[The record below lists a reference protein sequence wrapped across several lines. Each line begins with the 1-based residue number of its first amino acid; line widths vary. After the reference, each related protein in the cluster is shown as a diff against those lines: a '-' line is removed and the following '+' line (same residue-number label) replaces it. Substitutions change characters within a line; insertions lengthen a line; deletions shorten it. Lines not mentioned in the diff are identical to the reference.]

1 MMVKIEKQ
9 NELTGHKGPLYS
21 LIHYGDGII
30 TAGGDK
36 MIVYWNDLSKNEGS
50 VLAMAS
56 GPVYAL
62 LHLQKKNE
70 LLAANDTGG
79 IHVIDLIT
87 QKEIRLLKFHT
98 APVFEMLQAKDSK
111 LIITASGDGTV
122 AVVEAEDFTVQKQIR
137 LTNLKIRCLQLIR
150 QESLLIAGTGDGLIY
165 IFEFPEMK
173 LMEKIQAHQPE
184 FSVNTLAYWP
194 EKKLLLT
201 GGRDAHVN
209 VFSTE
214 GSFNM
219 LESIPAHN
227 YSVYSIRFSPGKN
240 WMATASRD
248 KTIKIWD
255 AENFKVLQRIS
266 LPGFLS
272 HTHSVN
278 KLIWKENTLISVGDD
293 RKIILWSVSE

>member
-1 MMVKIEKQ
+1 MASIEKQ
-9 NELTGHKGPLYS
+9 IELTGHRGPLYS

-36 MIVYWNDLSKNEGS
+36 MIVYWNNLSINEGS

-56 GPVYAL
+56 GPVYSL
-62 LHLQKKNE
+62 LHLNWKNQ

-79 IHVIDLIT
+79 IHVIDLHT
-87 QKEIRLLKFHT
+87 QKETRLLKFHA
-98 APVFEMLQAKDSK
+98 APVFDLLLTEDAK
-111 LIITASGDGTV
+111 LMITASGDGTV
-122 AVVEAEDFTVQKQIR
+122 ALVETEDFTIQKQIK
-137 LTNLKIRCLQLIR
+137 LTNLKVRCLQLLN
-150 QESLLIAGTGDGLIY
+150 QEKLLAAGTGDGLIY

-173 LMEKIQAHQPE
+173 LIEKIQAHQPE
-184 FSVNTLAYWP
+184 FSLNTLAWWP
-194 EKKLLLT
+194 EKKLLIT

-227 YSVYSIRFSPGKN
+227 YSVYSIRFSPDKK

-248 KTIKIWD
+248 KTIKLWD
-255 AENFKVLQRIS
+255 AENFNVLQRIS

-278 KLIWKENTLISVGDD
+278 KLLWKENTLISVGDD
-293 RKIILWSVSE
+293 RKIMLWSVSV